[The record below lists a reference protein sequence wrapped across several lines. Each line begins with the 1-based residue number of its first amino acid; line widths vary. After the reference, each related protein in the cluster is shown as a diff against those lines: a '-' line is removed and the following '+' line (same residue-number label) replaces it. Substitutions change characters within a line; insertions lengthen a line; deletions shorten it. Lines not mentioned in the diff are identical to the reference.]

1 MCLWVGRWLSSEIAL
16 IGSGCLLQNNR
27 LAMILNK
34 LFLVLLVIGTV
45 QLVHSD
51 DGEYYS
57 FPFETKFKSI
67 IPF

>member
-51 DGEYYS
+51 DG
-57 FPFETKFKSI
+57 
-67 IPF
+67 